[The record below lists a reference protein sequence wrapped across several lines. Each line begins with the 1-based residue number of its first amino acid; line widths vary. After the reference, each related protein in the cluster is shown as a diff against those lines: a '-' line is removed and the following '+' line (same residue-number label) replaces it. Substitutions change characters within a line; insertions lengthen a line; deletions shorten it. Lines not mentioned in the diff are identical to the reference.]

1 MERHF
6 KYPTQL
12 YRYINDN
19 DSNPGL
25 FLQSGIFLVEDI
37 LCPCDE
43 ILLVQEDMEQNHN
56 IKLRRGKMYEQ
67 YNKQNS
73 LYISKRTM
81 VIT

>member
-1 MERHF
+1 M
-6 KYPTQL
+6 
-12 YRYINDN
+12 
-19 DSNPGL
+19 
-25 FLQSGIFLVEDI
+25 EDI

-43 ILLVQEDMEQNHN
+43 ILVVQEDMEQNHN
-56 IKLRRGKMYEQ
+56 TKLRRGKMNEQ